1 MKDNALPAVSAQP
14 TAVAAAPALTSAVPN
29 TGPTAGGNTVI
40 LTGNGFTGITAV
52 RFGANPALGYT
63 VNSATQITAVAPAG
77 SGAVAVTVTAPGGT
91 SNAVTYTYSVQPVL
105 VSVSPSGGPA
115 SGGTTVVLTGTD
127 LSGAS
132 AVRFGSTAATS
143 FTVNSATQIT
153 AVAPAGTGAVAVTVT
168 TPAGT
173 SNAVTYTY
181 LVQPVLVSL
190 SPTQGPA
197 SGGTTV
203 VLTGSGF
210 SGASAVRFGSTAATS
225 FTVNSA
231 TQITA
236 VAPAGSGAVAVTVT
250 APGGTSNAVTYTYL
264 VQPVLLSLSPAQGPA
279 SGGTTVVI
287 TGSGLS
293 GASDVRFGSTAATSF
308 TVNSATQITAV
319 APAGSGAVAVTVTTP
334 GGTTGPV
341 YFFYLSAPF
350 LISVSPSGGPAAGG
364 TTVILTGT
372 DLSGATAVRFGST
385 AATTYTV
392 NSPTQITAVAPAGT
406 GAVAVTV
413 TTPGG
418 TSNSVIYSY
427 VGSPVLTGLSP
438 AQGPTDAGSGVTLSG
453 TGLTTT
459 TAVHFGVVSAAFTVL
474 SDTAVAVLAPA
485 GTAGPVPVN
494 VTTLGGTSNS
504 LTYTRVAPPAI

>member
-14 TAVAAAPALTSAVPN
+14 TAVAAAPVLTSAVPN

-91 SNAVTYTYSVQPVL
+91 SNAVTYTY
-105 VSVSPSGGPA
+105 
-115 SGGTTVVLTGTD
+115 
-127 LSGAS
+127 
-132 AVRFGSTAATS
+132 
-143 FTVNSATQIT
+143 
-153 AVAPAGTGAVAVTVT
+153 
-168 TPAGT
+168 
-173 SNAVTYTY
+173 

-210 SGASAVRFGSTAATS
+210 GGASAVRFGSTAATS

-264 VQPVLLSLSPAQGPA
+264 VQPVLVSLSPTQGPA
-279 SGGTTVVI
+279 SGGTTVVL
-287 TGSGLS
+287 TGSGFG

-350 LISVSPSGGPAAGG
+350 LISVSPSGGPASGG

-459 TAVHFGVVSAAFTVL
+459 TAVHFGVASAAFTVL